1 MNLLKTLIQASG
13 LNQKEFAQ
21 KVGRHPA
28 HISRQK
34 INGGNI
40 TFESFLE
47 YAQIVGVSELKF
59 TYKSVNVKLTLK
71 SKYY

>member
-1 MNLLKTLIQASG
+1 MNLLKTLIKTSG

-34 INGGNI
+34 INGGNM
-40 TFESFLE
+40 TFESLLE
-47 YAQIVGVSELKF
+47 YAKIVGVSELNF
-59 TYKSVNVKLTLK
+59 NYKNVKVK
-71 SKYY
+71 VIFEM

>member
-13 LNQKEFAQ
+13 LNQKEFAE

-34 INGGNI
+34 TNGGNM
-40 TFESFLE
+40 TFESFVE
-47 YAQIVGVSELKF
+47 YAQIVGVSELNF
-59 TYKSVNVKLTLK
+59 NYKNVNVNLRLN
-71 SKYY
+71 

>member
-1 MNLLKTLIQASG
+1 MNLLKTLIKTSG

-34 INGGNI
+34 INGGNM
-40 TFESFLE
+40 TFESLLE
-47 YAQIVGVSELKF
+47 YAQIVGVSELNF
-59 TYKSVNVKLTLK
+59 DYKKVKVK
-71 SKYY
+71 VIFKM